1 MKIFTPSNYLKKRT
15 GEEKIAMEG
24 LSYIAKLISDN
35 MRITVYNKRLKS
47 LAFCRCN
54 NCSAVPGHGGQ
65 LMSFRDEREEI

>member
-1 MKIFTPSNYLKKRT
+1 MK
-15 GEEKIAMEG
+15 G